1 MPNRWPAR
9 TRSSN
14 KTWSVWRRISA
25 NWDVSGGYTTQTGK
39 PRQEDKSPGLVEQLV
54 RYKVDPAI
62 VAAVGKLE
70 SDYKKVYN
78 ALNLAKSSGE
88 IVVDRRQNAPQ
99 GASAVQPEILPAFT
113 LTDMERDALRKAL
126 SEKFLESEGRSRWT
140 VDKHGRIKNDKGR
153 TIFDA
158 GFATALRKIVDL

>member
-1 MPNRWPAR
+1 M
-9 TRSSN
+9 
-14 KTWSVWRRISA
+14 
-25 NWDVSGGYTTQTGK
+25 
-39 PRQEDKSPGLVEQLV
+39 V

-88 IVVDRRQNAPQ
+88 IVIDRRQNAPQ

-126 SEKFLESEGRSRWT
+126 SEKFLESEGWT